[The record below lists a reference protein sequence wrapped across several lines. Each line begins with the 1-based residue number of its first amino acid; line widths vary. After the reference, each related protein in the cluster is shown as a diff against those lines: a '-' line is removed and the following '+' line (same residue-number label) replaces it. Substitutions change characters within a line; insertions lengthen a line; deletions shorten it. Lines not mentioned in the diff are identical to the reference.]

1 MAASVAQIQLADVI
15 DGLDEINAGKKANE
29 TDDLDTW
36 LDLQEPDPSWG
47 LDHELVSLS
56 LSLSLSLCVC
66 VHARVSEREEGAGAS
81 FR

>member
-47 LDHELVSLS
+47 LYSW
-56 LSLSLSLCVC
+56 
-66 VHARVSEREEGAGAS
+66 RTGG
-81 FR
+81 

>member
-47 LDHELVSLS
+47 LDHELVCFSVCPSLS
-56 LSLSLSLCVC
+56 LSV
-66 VHARVSEREEGAGAS
+66 
-81 FR
+81 